1 MQQSPNLEWKN
12 DANNNIKRC
21 SFSTVITSNID
32 LPKVNLLSVNS
43 HHAQSQAQ
51 QAMTIQPV
59 TYIFHNWTC
68 YERSCPVTKTAS
80 NDETTNHL
88 QFAWNCNMWIWQ
100 TFKISCKVHQKT
112 TQNLTALWHPA
123 FSQFLNKL
131 PHHRYLLQL
140 SSSQPCKLQIQP
152 EMIGTLQLLSFLK
165 QLQPKTISRLPSTKY
180 DCDKVCKGILNQK
193 SKTIIY
199 HRLNL
204 T

>member
-21 SFSTVITSNID
+21 SFSTAITSNID
-32 LPKVNLLSVNS
+32 LPKVNLLTVIMPNHKHSKQWQYNQS
-43 HHAQSQAQ
+43 HRSFITEPVTSGHAQQKRQ
-51 QAMTIQPV
+51 QAMMRQPITCNLLEIAICEYGRHLKYLVKFIKKPHKTSLHYGIQHLANSL
-59 TYIFHNWTC
+59 TNNLIIGTC
-68 YERSCPVTKTAS
+68 
-80 NDETTNHL
+80 
-88 QFAWNCNMWIWQ
+88 F
-100 TFKISCKVHQKT
+100 
-112 TQNLTALWHPA
+112 
-123 FSQFLNKL
+123 
-131 PHHRYLLQL
+131 QL

-180 DCDKVCKGILNQK
+180 VCDKVCKGILNKK